1 MEHTN
6 EFLMGI
12 FAAYMGCE
20 VMNTDDGKHLK
31 MIGVSGSFISV
42 YEPPYPFCESEGDE
56 YEWMYSECKPILTP
70 LDEITDEDAVE
81 VAKIARCRYQSIESI
96 IAAGKELVTIYLDR
110 SSNVSA
116 ISWVNII
123 DYLRFKKYDCGY
135 MHLPSLITADLA
147 IKKTI

>member
-6 EFLMGI
+6 EFLMGM

-56 YEWMYSECKPILTP
+56 YEWMYSECKPILPQRQP
-70 LDEITDEDAVE
+70 LNYRVGNLIQPPFNGV
-81 VAKIARCRYQSIESI
+81 
-96 IAAGKELVTIYLDR
+96 
-110 SSNVSA
+110 SSQ
-116 ISWVNII
+116 
-123 DYLRFKKYDCGY
+123 F
-135 MHLPSLITADLA
+135 
-147 IKKTI
+147 